1 MVVSVADKLRFE
13 PCDLPPH
20 LDTLRQSVRDF
31 LETELKDYSVVQRSH
46 SWESYDAEFSA
57 KLGSKGWIGM
67 TLPTEYG
74 GHGRSAFE
82 RYVVVEECLVAGAP
96 TAFHWVAD
104 RQSGP
109 LLIRYGTERQKREII
124 PKIVAGKGCFAIGM
138 SEPNSGS
145 DLASL
150 KTRAEKTDNGW
161 LVNGTKIWTS
171 NAHRAN
177 YMIALFRTDPDPDK
191 KHAGLSQ
198 FLINLEEAEGIKP
211 RPIQNLAGGRNFNEV
226 AFENVELPED
236 ALIGMEGQG
245 WRQVTEELAFERS
258 GHERYL
264 SCFFLL
270 RKLVDELGANMDETT
285 KSQIGS
291 QIAWATTLRSMSLSI
306 AGQLEN
312 GEEPA
317 LEAAV
322 VKDLGCQFEQA
333 LPGLAQ
339 SLCSL
344 SPTVAGQGTDYQQ
357 ILGNMVQIAPSFS
370 LRGGTPE
377 IMRGII
383 AKGMGIR

>member
-1 MVVSVADKLRFE
+1 MSTIADKLRFE
-13 PCDLPPH
+13 PCTLPTALEP
-20 LDTLRQSVRDF
+20 LRAEVRAFLAETLAGM
-31 LETELKDYSVVQRSH
+31 SVVKRSH
-46 SWESYDAEFSA
+46 SWEAYDAEFSA
-57 KLGSKGWIGM
+57 KLGARGWIGM
-67 TLPTEYG
+67 TLPPQYG
-74 GHGRSAFE
+74 GHGRSALE

-109 LLIRYGTERQKREII
+109 LLIRYATEAQKKTII
-124 PKIVAGKGCFAIGM
+124 PQIVAGRACFAIGM

-150 KTRAEKTDNGW
+150 RTRAERTSNGW

-171 NAHRAN
+171 NAHRAD

-191 KHAGLSQ
+191 KHAALSQ
-198 FLINLEEAEGIKP
+198 FLIDLKAVKGLTP

-226 AFENVELPED
+226 SFVDVELPAD
-236 ALIGMEGQG
+236 ALLGGEGQG

-258 GHERYL
+258 GPERYL

-270 RKLVDELGANMDETT
+270 RKLIDAVRERASSATMARLGA
-285 KSQIGS
+285 QV
-291 QIAWATTLRSMSLSI
+291 AWATTLRNMSLSI
-306 AGQLEN
+306 AAKLEA
-312 GEEPA
+312 GEDPA
-317 LEAAV
+317 LAASV
-322 VKDLGCQFEQA
+322 VKDLGCQFEQG

-339 SLCSL
+339 ELCDL
-344 SPTVAGQGTDYQQ
+344 EPTLEGFGLDYQQ
-357 ILGNMVQIAPSFS
+357 VLGSLVQVAPSFS

-383 AKGMGIR
+383 AKGLGVR

>member
-1 MVVSVADKLRFE
+1 MTSVADKLRFE
-13 PCDLPPH
+13 PCSLPPA
-20 LDTLRQSVRDF
+20 LTALRAEVREF
-31 LETELKDYSVVQRSH
+31 LATSLTDMPMVKRSH
-46 SWESYDAEFSA
+46 SWEAYDAEFSA
-57 KLGSKGWIGM
+57 KLGARGWVGM
-67 TLPTEYG
+67 TLPTQYG

-109 LLIRYGTERQKREII
+109 LLVRYATEAQKNTII
-124 PKIVAGKGCFAIGM
+124 PQIAAGKACFAIGM

-150 KTRAEKTDNGW
+150 RTRAEKTADGW
-161 LVNGTKIWTS
+161 RVNGTKIWTS

-177 YMIALFRTDPDPDK
+177 YMIALFRTDADPNK

-198 FLINLEEAEGIKP
+198 FLIDLKITQGITP
-211 RPIQNLAGGRNFNEV
+211 RTIQNLAGGRNFNEV
-226 AFENVELPED
+226 AFVDAELPAD
-236 ALIGMEGQG
+236 ALIGTEGQG

-258 GHERYL
+258 GPERYL

-270 RKLVDELGANMDETT
+270 RMLIDQVKDRASPATLAR
-285 KSQIGS
+285 IGS
-291 QIAWATTLRSMSLSI
+291 QVAWAATLRTMSLSI
-306 AGQLEN
+306 AAKLNAGQD
-312 GEEPA
+312 PA
-317 LEAAV
+317 LEASV

-339 SLCSL
+339 ELCEL
-344 SPTVAGQGTDYQQ
+344 EPTLEGFGSDYQQ
-357 ILGNMVQIAPSFS
+357 VLGSLIQVAPSFS

-383 AKGMGIR
+383 AKGLGVR

>member
-1 MVVSVADKLRFE
+1 MTSVADKLRFE
-13 PCDLPPH
+13 PTALPAS
-20 LDTLRQSVRDF
+20 LETLRAEVRAF
-31 LETELKDYSVVQRSH
+31 LKEALADVPVVKRSH
-46 SWESYDAEFSA
+46 SWEAYDAEFSA
-57 KLGSKGWIGM
+57 KLGAQGWIGM
-67 TLPTEYG
+67 TLPKAYG
-74 GHGRSAFE
+74 GHGRSALE

-109 LLIRYGTERQKREII
+109 LVVRYGNEAQKQA
-124 PKIVAGKGCFAIGM
+124 IVPAITAGKACFAIGM
-138 SEPNSGS
+138 SEPNAGS

-150 KTRAEKTDNGW
+150 RTRAERTASGW
-161 LVNGTKIWTS
+161 KVNGTKIWTS

-177 YMIALFRTDPDPDK
+177 YMIALFRTDPDPNK

-198 FLINLEEAEGIKP
+198 FLIDLSKVKGITP

-226 AFENVELPED
+226 AFVDAELPPD
-236 ALIGMEGQG
+236 ALLGIEGQG

-258 GHERYL
+258 GPERYL

-270 RKLVDELGANMDETT
+270 RKLIDVVKDQASPATLAR
-285 KSQIGS
+285 IGS
-291 QIAWATTLRSMSLSI
+291 QVAWAATLRTMSLSI
-306 AGQLEN
+306 AAKLNAGQD
-312 GEEPA
+312 PA
-317 LEAAV
+317 LEASV

-339 SLCSL
+339 ELCEL
-344 SPTVAGQGTDYQQ
+344 EPTLEGHGTEYQQ
-357 ILGNMVQIAPSFS
+357 VLGALIQVAPSFS

-383 AKGMGIR
+383 AKGLGVR

>member
-1 MVVSVADKLRFE
+1 MSTSIADQLRFE
-13 PCDLPPH
+13 PAALPAEMEQ
-20 LDTLRQSVRDF
+20 LRADVRAF
-31 LETELKDYSVVQRSH
+31 LESELEDYPVVKRSH
-46 SWESYDAEFSA
+46 SWEAYDADFSA
-57 KLGSKGWIGM
+57 KLGAQGWLGM

-109 LLIRYGTERQKREII
+109 LLVRYATEEQKQTII
-124 PKIVAGKGCFAIGM
+124 PKITAGKACFAIGM

-150 KTRAEKTDNGW
+150 RTRAEKTSNGW

-171 NAHRAN
+171 NAHRAD
-177 YMIALFRTDPDPDK
+177 YMIALFRTDPDPEK
-191 KHAGLSQ
+191 KHGGLSQ
-198 FLINLEEAEGIKP
+198 FLIDLSAVEGITP
-211 RPIQNLAGGRNFNEV
+211 RTIQNLAGGRNFNEV
-226 AFENVELPED
+226 SFVDVELPED
-236 ALIGMEGQG
+236 ALVGSEGGG
-245 WRQVTEELAFERS
+245 WKQVTEELAYERS
-258 GHERYL
+258 GPERYL

-270 RKLVDELGANMDETT
+270 RKLIDAVGDKADGATLAR
-285 KSQIGS
+285 IGG
-291 QIAWATTLRSMSLSI
+291 QIAWATTLRNMSLSI
-306 AGQLEN
+306 AAKLN
-312 GEEPA
+312 AGEDPL

-322 VKDLGCQFEQA
+322 VKDLGCQFEQG

-339 SLCSL
+339 ELCDL
-344 SPTVAGQGTDYQQ
+344 EPTLEGFGSDYQQ
-357 ILGNMVQIAPSFS
+357 VLGALVQTAPSFS

>member
-1 MVVSVADKLRFE
+1 MSSIADKLRFE
-13 PCDLPPH
+13 PCVLPAALEDLRTEVRAF
-20 LDTLRQSVRDF
+20 LDDALADVP
-31 LETELKDYSVVQRSH
+31 VVKRSH
-46 SWESYDAEFSA
+46 SWEAYDAEFSA
-57 KLGSKGWIGM
+57 RLGARGWLGM
-67 TLPTEYG
+67 TLPRAYG

-109 LLIRYGTERQKREII
+109 LLVRYASEAQKQAII
-124 PKIVAGKGCFAIGM
+124 PRIVAGQACFAIGM

-150 KTRAEKTDNGW
+150 RTRAERTTDGW
-161 LVNGTKIWTS
+161 RVNGTKIWTS
-171 NAHRAN
+171 NAHRAD

-198 FLINLEEAEGIKP
+198 FLIDLKATRGITP
-211 RPIQNLAGGRNFNEV
+211 RTIENLAGGRNFNEV
-226 AFENVELPED
+226 SFVDAELPAD
-236 ALIGMEGQG
+236 ALIGQEGEG
-245 WRQVTEELAFERS
+245 WKQVTEELAYERS
-258 GHERYL
+258 GPERYL

-270 RKLVDELGANMDETT
+270 RKLIDAVRDRASPTTLARLGT
-285 KSQIGS
+285 
-291 QIAWATTLRSMSLSI
+291 QIAWATTLRNMSLSI
-306 AGQLEN
+306 TAKLQAG
-312 GEEPA
+312 
-317 LEAAV
+317 EAPTLAASV

-339 SLCSL
+339 ELCDL
-344 SPTVAGQGTDYQQ
+344 EPTLEGFGLDYQQ
-357 ILGNMVQIAPSFS
+357 VLGSLVQIAPSFS

-383 AKGMGIR
+383 AKGLGVR